1 MDSLFAG
8 CGYVGRQVAL
18 RELADGGAVA
28 AIVRTAESAER
39 LNREGIA
46 ALSADLENESTCTGV
61 RRGRVLYWFV
71 PPQPEGDQDRR
82 LRCFIQCAVESGERP
97 SRVVLISTTG
107 VYGECQGEW
116 VTEDR
121 ALAPQTGRARRRV
134 DAEQVMRTW
143 CQRHDIPIVAL
154 RVPGIYGAGKLPLK
168 RLREGLPVLAPELA
182 PWSNRVHVED
192 LISVCLAAA
201 RIEYPLPVYNVSDG
215 HPSTMTDFFF
225 SVADMTGLPRPP
237 VVDKQEAT
245 AALSTEMRSYLAES
259 KRIDNTRMREH
270 LGVDVR
276 YPDLASGLSVLVGG

>member
-18 RELADGGAVA
+18 RELADGGTVA
-28 AIVRTAESAER
+28 AMVRTAESADR
-39 LNREGIA
+39 LNREGIEA
-46 ALSADLENESTCTGV
+46 VSADLENEGPGAGTLH
-61 RRGRVLYWFV
+61 GRVLYWFA

-82 LRCFIQCAVESGERP
+82 LRCFIHCAGQSREWP

-107 VYGECQGEW
+107 VYGDCQGDW

-121 ALAPQTGRARRRV
+121 AVVPRTGRARRRV
-134 DAEQVMRTW
+134 DAEQSMRGW
-143 CQRHDIPIVAL
+143 CQAHEIPMVAL

-192 LISVCLAAA
+192 LISACLAAA
-201 RIEYPLPVYNVSDG
+201 RIENPLPVYNASDG

-225 SVADMTGLPRPP
+225 SVADAAGLPRPP
-237 VVDKQEAT
+237 VVDHREAST
-245 AALSTEMRSYLAES
+245 ALSAEMRSYLGES

-276 YPDLASGLSVLVGG
+276 YPDLVSGLSALFGE